1 MSKLEMLFI
10 GAMFIAAIVSFL
22 QTHWFAALLITALFG
37 LLLWLLYA
45 LLSNINLVLIPL
57 LFWW

>member
-1 MSKLEMLFI
+1 MSKLEMIFI
-10 GAMFIAAIVSFL
+10 GVMFIAAIVSFL

-45 LLSNINLVLIPL
+45 ILSNINYLVIPL
-57 LFWW
+57 LVWR

>member
-1 MSKLEMLFI
+1 MSKLEMIFI
-10 GAMFIAAIVSFL
+10 GVMFIAAIVSFL

-45 LLSNINLVLIPL
+45 ILRNINYLVIPL
-57 LFWW
+57 LFWR

>member
-1 MSKLEMLFI
+1 MSKLEMIFI
-10 GAMFIAAIVSFL
+10 GVMFIAAIVSFL

-45 LLSNINLVLIPL
+45 ILSNINYLVIPL
-57 LFWW
+57 LFWR

>member
-1 MSKLEMLFI
+1 MSKLEMIFI
-10 GAMFIAAIVSFL
+10 GVMFIAAIVSFL
-22 QTHWFAALLITALFG
+22 QTHWFVALLITALFG

-57 LFWW
+57 LFWR